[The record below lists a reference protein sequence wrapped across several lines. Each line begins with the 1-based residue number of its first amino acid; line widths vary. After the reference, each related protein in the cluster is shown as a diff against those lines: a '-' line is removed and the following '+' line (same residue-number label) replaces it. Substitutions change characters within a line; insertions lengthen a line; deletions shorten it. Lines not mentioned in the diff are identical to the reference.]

1 MQFSR
6 KMWLLIILKVTK
18 SQGFTFSL
26 KNHFWKNHRGEGVK
40 LPPTPILFTVNPYL
54 SDPGGIYLLKVKN
67 RNTRKRCGIC
77 SNLTIKTPTN
87 WMARGNLSRILTLYT
102 FVPKHLFF
110 RAFYFTFTDAP
121 SIKSLSFLNM
131 SQGREIPQ
139 RLINKCSH
147 LFIYT

>member
-18 SQGFTFSL
+18 SFLEKPQGGGCQITP
-26 KNHFWKNHRGEGVK
+26 H
-40 LPPTPILFTVNPYL
+40 PILFTVNPYL
-54 SDPGGIYLLKVKN
+54 SYPVGIYLLKVKN
-67 RNTRKRCGIC
+67 RNTRTRCGIC

-110 RAFYFTFTDAP
+110 RAFYFTSTDAP

-131 SQGREIPQ
+131 SQGREIP
-139 RLINKCSH
+139 
-147 LFIYT
+147 

>member
-18 SQGFTFSL
+18 SFLEKPQGGGCQITP
-26 KNHFWKNHRGEGVK
+26 H
-40 LPPTPILFTVNPYL
+40 PILFTVNPYL
-54 SDPGGIYLLKVKN
+54 SYPVGIYLLNVKN
-67 RNTRKRCGIC
+67 WNTRTRCGIC

-87 WMARGNLSRILTLYT
+87 WIARGNLSRILTLRT
-102 FVPKHLFF
+102 FVPEHLFF
-110 RAFYFTFTDAP
+110 RAFYFTSIDAP

-131 SQGREIPQ
+131 SQQREIPQ
-139 RLINKCSH
+139 RLLNKYSH

>member
-18 SQGFTFSL
+18 SFLEKPQGGGCQITP
-26 KNHFWKNHRGEGVK
+26 H
-40 LPPTPILFTVNPYL
+40 PILFTVNPYL
-54 SDPGGIYLLKVKN
+54 SYPVGIYLLNVKN
-67 RNTRKRCGIC
+67 RNIRTRCGIC

-87 WMARGNLSRILTLYT
+87 WIARGNLSRILTLRT
-102 FVPKHLFF
+102 FVPEHLFF
-110 RAFYFTFTDAP
+110 RAFYFTSIDAP

-131 SQGREIPQ
+131 SQQREIPQ
-139 RLINKCSH
+139 RLLNKYSH

>member
-18 SQGFTFSL
+18 SFLEKPQGGGCQITP
-26 KNHFWKNHRGEGVK
+26 H
-40 LPPTPILFTVNPYL
+40 PILFTVNPYL
-54 SDPGGIYLLKVKN
+54 SYPVGIYLLNVKN
-67 RNTRKRCGIC
+67 RNTRTRCGIC

-87 WMARGNLSRILTLYT
+87 WIARGNLSRILTLRT
-102 FVPKHLFF
+102 FVPEHLFF
-110 RAFYFTFTDAP
+110 RAFYFTSIDAP

-131 SQGREIPQ
+131 SQQREIPQ
-139 RLINKCSH
+139 RLLNKYSH

>member
-18 SQGFTFSL
+18 SFLEKPQGGGCQITP
-26 KNHFWKNHRGEGVK
+26 H
-40 LPPTPILFTVNPYL
+40 PILFTVNPYL
-54 SDPGGIYLLKVKN
+54 SYPVGIYLLNVKN
-67 RNTRKRCGIC
+67 RNTRTRCGIC

-87 WMARGNLSRILTLYT
+87 WIARGNLSRILTLHT
-102 FVPKHLFF
+102 FVPEHLFF
-110 RAFYFTFTDAP
+110 RAFYFTSIDAP

-131 SQGREIPQ
+131 SQRREIPQ
-139 RLINKCSH
+139 RLLNKYSH

>member
-18 SQGFTFSL
+18 SFLEKPQGGGCQITP
-26 KNHFWKNHRGEGVK
+26 H
-40 LPPTPILFTVNPYL
+40 PILFTVNPYL
-54 SDPGGIYLLKVKN
+54 SYPVGIYLLNVKN
-67 RNTRKRCGIC
+67 RNTRTRCGIC

-87 WMARGNLSRILTLYT
+87 WIARGNLSRILTLRT
-102 FVPKHLFF
+102 FVPEHLFF
-110 RAFYFTFTDAP
+110 RAFYFTSIDAP

-131 SQGREIPQ
+131 SQRREIPQ
-139 RLINKCSH
+139 RLLNKYSH

>member
-18 SQGFTFSL
+18 SFLEKPQGGGCQITP
-26 KNHFWKNHRGEGVK
+26 H
-40 LPPTPILFTVNPYL
+40 PILFTVNPYL
-54 SDPGGIYLLKVKN
+54 SYPVGIYLLNVKN
-67 RNTRKRCGIC
+67 RNTRTRCGIC

-87 WMARGNLSRILTLYT
+87 WIARGNLSRILTLRT
-102 FVPKHLFF
+102 FVPEHLFF
-110 RAFYFTFTDAP
+110 RAFYFTSTDAP

-131 SQGREIPQ
+131 SQQREIPQ
-139 RLINKCSH
+139 RLLNKYSH

>member
-18 SQGFTFSL
+18 SFLEKPQGGGCQITP
-26 KNHFWKNHRGEGVK
+26 H
-40 LPPTPILFTVNPYL
+40 PILFTVNPYL
-54 SDPGGIYLLKVKN
+54 SYPVGIYLLSVKN
-67 RNTRKRCGIC
+67 RNTRTRCGIC

-87 WMARGNLSRILTLYT
+87 WIARGNLSRILTLRT
-102 FVPKHLFF
+102 FVPEHLFF
-110 RAFYFTFTDAP
+110 RAFYFTSIDAP

-131 SQGREIPQ
+131 SQQREIPQ
-139 RLINKCSH
+139 RLLNKYSH

>member
-18 SQGFTFSL
+18 SFLEKPQGGGCQITP
-26 KNHFWKNHRGEGVK
+26 H
-40 LPPTPILFTVNPYL
+40 PILFTVNPYL
-54 SDPGGIYLLKVKN
+54 SYPVGIYLLNVKN
-67 RNTRKRCGIC
+67 RNIRTRCGIC

-87 WMARGNLSRILTLYT
+87 WIARGNLSRILTLRT
-102 FVPKHLFF
+102 FVPEHLFF
-110 RAFYFTFTDAP
+110 RAFYFTSIDAP

-131 SQGREIPQ
+131 SQQRKIPQ
-139 RLINKCSH
+139 RLLNKYSH